1 MNDVKAIHGI
11 PKIDSFI
18 DETFKLILFDVGDS
32 TAIYEHKITDDVK
45 IVIEFIIDS
54 GLIDT
59 EMSLNRIL
67 VVFDIKYFSWQE
79 VIDDDD
85 VINAYYYRP
94 LIDSSEKEFI
104 K

>member
-1 MNDVKAIHGI
+1 MNDVRTIHNI

-18 DETFKLILFDVGDS
+18 NETFKLILFDVGDS
-32 TAIYEHKITDDVK
+32 TAIYEHKITNDVK
-45 IVIEFIIDS
+45 IVIEFIVDS

>member
-1 MNDVKAIHGI
+1 MNDVKTIHNI

-18 DETFKLILFDVGDS
+18 NETFKLILFDVGDS
-32 TAIYEHKITDDVK
+32 TAIYEYKITDDVK

-67 VVFDIKYFSWQE
+67 VVFDIKYFAWQE

>member
-1 MNDVKAIHGI
+1 MNDVKTIHSI

-18 DETFKLILFDVGDS
+18 NETFKLILFDVGDS

-67 VVFDIKYFSWQE
+67 VVFDIKYFAWQE

>member
-1 MNDVKAIHGI
+1 MNDVRTIHNI

-18 DETFKLILFDVGDS
+18 NETFKLILFDVGDS
-32 TAIYEHKITDDVK
+32 TAIYEHKITNDVK
-45 IVIEFIIDS
+45 IVIEFIVDS

-67 VVFDIKYFSWQE
+67 VSFNIKYFSWQE

>member
-1 MNDVKAIHGI
+1 MNDVKTIHSI

-18 DETFKLILFDVGDS
+18 NETFKLILFDVGDS

-67 VVFDIKYFSWQE
+67 VSFNIKYFSWQE
-79 VIDDDD
+79 VIDDND

>member
-1 MNDVKAIHGI
+1 MNDVKTIHNI

-18 DETFKLILFDVGDS
+18 NETFKLILFDVGDS
-32 TAIYEHKITDDVK
+32 TAIYEHKITNDVK
-45 IVIEFIIDS
+45 IVIEFIVDS

-67 VVFDIKYFSWQE
+67 VSFNIKYFSWQE